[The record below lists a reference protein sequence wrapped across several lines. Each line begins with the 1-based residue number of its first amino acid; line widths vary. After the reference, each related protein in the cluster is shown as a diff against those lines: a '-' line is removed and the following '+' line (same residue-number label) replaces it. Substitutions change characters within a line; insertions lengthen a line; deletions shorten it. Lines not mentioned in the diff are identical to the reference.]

1 MAGKRPNTTRRGSND
16 WLVGPR
22 FKGNGLALL
31 RGPGSG
37 TASPSGHASDYYD
50 GIDAPQLRVY
60 NRAFYL
66 LANTSG
72 WQTRKAFEVFVLANR
87 LYWGP
92 NTTFD
97 QGGGDQAAT
106 DPATA

>member
-1 MAGKRPNTTRRGSND
+1 MKGSND
-16 WLVGPR
+16 WLVAAQI
-22 FKGNGLALL
+22 FKGNGSL
-31 RGPGSG
+31 RYFEDPARDGKSI
-37 TASPSGHASDYYD
+37 GHASDYYD
-50 GIDAPQLRVY
+50 GIDVHHSSGVY

-97 QGGGDQAAT
+97 QGRAG
-106 DPATA
+106 